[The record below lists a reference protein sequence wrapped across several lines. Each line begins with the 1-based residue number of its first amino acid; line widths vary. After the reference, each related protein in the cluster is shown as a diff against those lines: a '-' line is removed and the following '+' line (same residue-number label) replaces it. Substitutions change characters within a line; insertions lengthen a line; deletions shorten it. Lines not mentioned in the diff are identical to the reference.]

1 MSAILFW
8 FILCGLLT
16 GFVLFRKRPLPQAT
30 GTAGRE
36 KISVIIP
43 ARNEE
48 NTLPALLHSLN
59 RQTTK
64 PGEII
69 VVDDHSE
76 DRTKETAEKFGV
88 TVVSAP
94 DLPDGWTG
102 KTWAVWNGYV
112 KSTGDLLIFL
122 DADTRLAKHAISS
135 LVTAHKQQGGAI
147 SVIPYHHTE
156 KFYEKLAMVLNLL
169 GIFSFTSPFERFNR
183 QKGLYG
189 ACICVS
195 KEDYDKI
202 GGHGNIRA
210 EMLDD
215 LNLGARFQQAGIPV
229 TNFTGSGLVFF
240 RMYPGGFRQEL
251 QGFAKGA
258 VLSTSAI
265 HPFTI
270 AAVVFWILG
279 LLISELGC
287 FSGIPYF
294 VAGYLLYAAQIYY
307 FNRHAGNFGILQPL
321 FHFLSMI
328 FFLTIILYSLYQ
340 SHFRKKVLWKGRYID
355 VGRGQNK

>member
-1 MSAILFW
+1 MPAILFW

-16 GFVLFRKRPLPQAT
+16 GFVLFRKRPLPQAN

-48 NTLPALLHSLN
+48 NTLPALLDSLN
-59 RQTTK
+59 KQTTK

-76 DRTKETAEKFGV
+76 DKTKETAEKFGV

-122 DADTRLAKHAISS
+122 DADIRLAEHAISS
-135 LVTAHKQQGGAI
+135 LVTAQKQQGGAI
-147 SVIPYHHTE
+147 SVVPYHHTE

-169 GIFSFTSPFERFNR
+169 GIFSFTSPFERLNR

-195 KEDYDKI
+195 REDYDKI

-215 LNLGARFQQAGIPV
+215 LNLGAHFQQAGIPV

-240 RMYPGGFRQEL
+240 RMYPGGFSHEL

-287 FSGIPYF
+287 FSGMPYF
-294 VAGYLLYAAQIYY
+294 VVGYLLYAAQIYY
-307 FNRHAGNFGILQPL
+307 FNRHAGNFGILHPL

-328 FFLTIILYSLYQ
+328 FFLVVILYSLYQ
-340 SHFRKKVLWKGRYID
+340 SHFRKKVFWKGRYID